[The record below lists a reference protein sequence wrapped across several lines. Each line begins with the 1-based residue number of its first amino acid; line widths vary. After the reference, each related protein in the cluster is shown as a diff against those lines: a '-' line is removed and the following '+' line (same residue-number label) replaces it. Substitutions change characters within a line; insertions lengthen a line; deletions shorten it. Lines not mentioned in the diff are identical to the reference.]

1 MARIKSTPR
10 QIATPSAPT
19 SATAVPYKPNT
30 HFPENVI
37 TSSALLAFP
46 IVTVILSSLLPSDPV
61 KILGYSLP
69 AVALIQAVNI
79 LFTNPAPE
87 PVAKSSGN
95 KKKKQA
101 KNTMSTTILGLVLS
115 MLLTPFIHL
124 IYVLFGAPVTVS
136 IPATFLLSAHTAL
149 LALFPILCTYPLDG
163 VTWTN
168 LVALKAPV
176 TPAYTAALGT
186 IAGAWL
192 GAVPIPLDWDRE
204 WQIWP
209 VTVVFGAYVGNALG
223 RLVGAVLSGKEKML

>member
-10 QIATPSAPT
+10 QIPTPSAPT
-19 SATAVPYKPNT
+19 TPTAVPHKSST
-30 HFPENVI
+30 HYPEDVI

-46 IVTVILSSLLPSDPV
+46 IVAVVLSSLLPSDPV
-61 KILGYSLP
+61 KVLGYSLP

-79 LFTNPAPE
+79 LLTNPASE

-101 KNTMSTTILGLVLS
+101 KSRVSTTILGLVLS

-136 IPATFLLSAHTAL
+136 IRATFLLSAHTAL
-149 LALFPILCTYPLDG
+149 LALFPLLCTFPLDG

-168 LVALKAPV
+168 IVALRAPV

-204 WQIWP
+204 WQTWP
-209 VTVVFGAYVGNALG
+209 VTVVFGAYVGNAVG
-223 RLVGAVLSGKEKML
+223 RLVGAVVSGKEKKL

>member
-10 QIATPSAPT
+10 QIATPSTPT
-19 SATAVPYKPNT
+19 SPTPVPYKQKT
-30 HFPENVI
+30 HYPENVI

-46 IVTVILSSLLPSDPV
+46 IVTVVLSSLLPSDPV

-69 AVALIQAVNI
+69 PVALIQAVNI
-79 LFTNPAPE
+79 LFTNPVPE

-95 KKKKQA
+95 KKKKKA
-101 KNTMSTTILGLVLS
+101 KSTVSTTILGLVLS

-136 IPATFLLSAHTAL
+136 LAATFLLSAHTAL

-168 LVALKAPV
+168 IVALKAPV

-204 WQIWP
+204 WQTWP

-223 RLVGAVLSGKEKML
+223 RLFGAVLGGKEKKL